1 MGKSLYVQRMGDKLS
16 QATQCG
22 KDAVLRIPIHGPVVK
37 NDKIL
42 EHLCEL
48 KSTDCRIIHFDIAPS
63 V

>member
-16 QATQCG
+16 QVIQCT
-22 KDAVLRIPIHGPVVK
+22 KDAVLRIPIHGPVIK

-42 EHLCEL
+42 EKLCEL
-48 KSTDCRIIHFDIAPS
+48 KSTDSKIIHFDIAPS